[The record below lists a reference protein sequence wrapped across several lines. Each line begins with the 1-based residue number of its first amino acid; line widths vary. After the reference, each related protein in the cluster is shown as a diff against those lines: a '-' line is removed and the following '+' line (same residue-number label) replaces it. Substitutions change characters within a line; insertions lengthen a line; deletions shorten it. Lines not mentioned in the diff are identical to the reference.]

1 MDSVCFLFQISSL
14 DDNLELVKFAASL
27 EGLVFS
33 PKPVFKAKD
42 EAEATRQRS
51 LGNEAFQKRDY
62 QKALLH
68 YTVSV
73 IKSEHPTTD
82 RKVTNHDGVSQLTQ
96 ESLLDSHF
104 GMALSRL

>member
-1 MDSVCFLFQISSL
+1 M

-73 IKSEHPTTD
+73 IKSENPTTD
-82 RKVTNHDGVSQLTQ
+82 RKVTNLWGVSQLT
-96 ESLLDSHF
+96 
-104 GMALSRL
+104 